1 MSIMADLIYK
11 AVGRGSITE
20 LCEIRKQHNWIAIP
34 IHLITQSCDLN
45 NRVETSLQLSVEK
58 GRYDVVEFLVAEIK
72 YQIYPEWKKSMDRVR
87 SFSWSSLNF
96 NQVLPVLAAQ
106 SPEMEVIRDI
116 VNQIPIIN
124 AIEYLIDSTMDEPCQ
139 WLEFVL
145 NSIIRSSVSRTDMI
159 VALELIGIALIFK
172 HKNCVWRGLQC
183 LEQAMALRYSSVGVH
198 LPIIQ
203 VVPDLESALLAD
215 GIKVIAS
222 PTSLQRFKQEWTRGY
237 SLQLAQA
244 HALTVSQRILSQ
256 SRRQAGPNSLHL
268 ENLLRYGNRCYND
281 EQQYSRSLNISL
293 LILKQTGDFNSTSS
307 PNCIRIF
314 VETVDLLLD
323 CLKQQQLPEIQE
335 LTFPNLL
342 VVVAFGLAI
351 LQNVMLLSPITRA
364 TTDHWQFVIMKKLH
378 HLILQHL
385 QRCGSQEEIQQ
396 LKECLSAYFRAN
408 NLNRF
413 TSLLHR
419 AIKGTDEI
427 KKNPDGILP
436 LINLFLEAG
445 ANPTAID
452 TNGKAPFQILAENS
466 DWFQFDPE
474 SYKQVF
480 QTLLDAGCYHNQS
493 ISIGKT
499 FLGIL
504 NDQKTKYANTLRFHH
519 YLDPLITVVL
529 PLSCVC
535 AKVIRQKEISFED
548 ILPPVLQSFV
558 NRHSATKG

>member
-1 MSIMADLIYK
+1 MPITADLICK
-11 AVGRGSITE
+11 AVGRGSIAE
-20 LCEIRKQHNWIAIP
+20 LCEIRKQNNWIAIP
-34 IHLITQSCDLN
+34 IHLITQSCDH
-45 NRVETSLQLSVEK
+45 VETSLQLSVEK
-58 GRYDVVEFLVAEIK
+58 GRYDVVEFLVAELK
-72 YQIYPEWKKSMDRVR
+72 YQIYPEWKKSMDRVWPN
-87 SFSWSSLNF
+87 SWPSLNF
-96 NQVLPVLAAQ
+96 DRVLPVLAAQ

-116 VNQIPIIN
+116 SNQIPIIN
-124 AIEYLIDSTMDEPCQ
+124 VIEYLIDSTMDEPFQ

-159 VALELIGIALIFK
+159 VALELIGVALVFK
-172 HKNCVWRGLQC
+172 HKNYVWRGLQC
-183 LEQAMALRYSSVGVH
+183 WEQAMALRYSSVGVN
-198 LPIIQ
+198 LPIIP
-203 VVPDLESALLAD
+203 VVPDLESSLLVD

-237 SLQLAQA
+237 SLLLAQT
-244 HALTVSQRILSQ
+244 HALIVSHRILSQ
-256 SRRQAGPNSLHL
+256 FGRQVGPNSLHL
-268 ENLLRYGNRCYND
+268 ENLLRYGNRCYYD

-293 LILKQTGDFNSTSS
+293 LILKQTGDFNSISS

-314 VETVDLLLD
+314 VETVDLLSN
-323 CLKQQQLPEIQE
+323 CLKQQQQLPGIQE

-342 VVVAFGLAI
+342 VVVPFGLAI
-351 LQNVMLLSPITRA
+351 LQNVMLLSPITRT
-364 TTDHWQFVIMKKLH
+364 TTDRWQFVIMKKLQ
-378 HLILQHL
+378 HLISQHL
-385 QRCGSQEEIQQ
+385 QRCGSQVEIQQ
-396 LKECLSAYFRAN
+396 LKNYLSPYFRAN

-413 TSLLHR
+413 TSLLHG

-436 LINLFLEAG
+436 LINLFLESG
-445 ANPTAID
+445 ADPTAID

-480 QTLLDAGCYHNQS
+480 QALLDAGCYHKQS
-493 ISIGKT
+493 ISTGKT

-504 NDQKTKYANTLRFHH
+504 NDQKTKYVNKFRFHH
-519 YLDPLITVVL
+519 YLDPLIHVVL

-535 AKVIRQKEISFED
+535 AKVIRQHEISFED
-548 ILPPVLQSFV
+548 TLPHVLKSFV

>member
-1 MSIMADLIYK
+1 MADLIYK

-34 IHLITQSCDLN
+34 IHLMTQSNSDLN
-45 NRVETSLQLSVEK
+45 DHVETSLQLSVEK

-96 NQVLPVLAAQ
+96 NQVLPVLAVQ

-124 AIEYLIDSTMDEPCQ
+124 AIEYLIDSTMDEPFQ

-159 VALELIGIALIFK
+159 VALELIGVALVFK
-172 HKNCVWRGLQC
+172 HKNYVWRGLQC
-183 LEQAMALRYSSVGVH
+183 WEQAMALRYSSVGVN
-198 LPIIQ
+198 LPIIP
-203 VVPDLESALLAD
+203 VVPDLESSLLVD

-237 SLQLAQA
+237 SLLLAQT
-244 HALTVSQRILSQ
+244 HALIVSHRILSQ
-256 SRRQAGPNSLHL
+256 FGRQVGPNSLHL
-268 ENLLRYGNRCYND
+268 ENLLRYGNRCYYD

-293 LILKQTGDFNSTSS
+293 LILKQTGDFNSISS

-314 VETVDLLLD
+314 VETVDLLSN
-323 CLKQQQLPEIQE
+323 CLKQQQQLPGIQE

-342 VVVAFGLAI
+342 VVVPFGLAI
-351 LQNVMLLSPITRA
+351 LQNVMLLSPITRT
-364 TTDHWQFVIMKKLH
+364 TTDRWQFVIMKKLQ
-378 HLILQHL
+378 HLISQHL
-385 QRCGSQEEIQQ
+385 QRCGSQVEIQQ
-396 LKECLSAYFRAN
+396 LKNYLSPYFRAN

-413 TSLLHR
+413 TSLLHG

-445 ANPTAID
+445 ADPTAID

-480 QTLLDAGCYHNQS
+480 QELLDAGCYQTNQY
-493 ISIGKT
+493 
-499 FLGIL
+499 
-504 NDQKTKYANTLRFHH
+504 Q
-519 YLDPLITVVL
+519 P
-529 PLSCVC
+529 
-535 AKVIRQKEISFED
+535 AKRS
-548 ILPPVLQSFV
+548 
-558 NRHSATKG
+558 